1 MRKQARMTSKGQ
13 VTIPREIRRLL
24 GVRKGDRLVFE
35 GDRRGVR
42 VRPLPR
48 SAIESPFAKFQ
59 GIGNPG
65 LKTGRK
71 VILRYIRE
79 LRGR

>member
-1 MRKQARMTSKGQ
+1 MRQDAKITSKGQ

-24 GVRKGDRLVFE
+24 GVKTGDRLIFE
-35 GDRRGVR
+35 GDEEGVR
-42 VRPLPR
+42 LVA
-48 SAIESPFAKFQ
+48 SKQGSSFAKYR

-65 LKTGRK
+65 IPSGRAS
-71 VILRYIRE
+71 VVRLVRQ